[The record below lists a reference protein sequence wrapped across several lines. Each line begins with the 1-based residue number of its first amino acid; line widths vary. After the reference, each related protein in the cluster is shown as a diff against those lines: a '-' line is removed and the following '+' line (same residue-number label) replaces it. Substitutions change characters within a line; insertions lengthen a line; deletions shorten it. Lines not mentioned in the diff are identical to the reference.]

1 MYTVYYYIDSVQ
13 WTHMIYIDIVRLEC
27 ADSEDMY
34 IGTVA
39 EPHRFTPP

>member
-1 MYTVYYYIDSVQ
+1 
-13 WTHMIYIDIVRLEC
+13 MIYIDIVRLEC

-39 EPHRFTPP
+39 EPHRFTTVAILVRREVK